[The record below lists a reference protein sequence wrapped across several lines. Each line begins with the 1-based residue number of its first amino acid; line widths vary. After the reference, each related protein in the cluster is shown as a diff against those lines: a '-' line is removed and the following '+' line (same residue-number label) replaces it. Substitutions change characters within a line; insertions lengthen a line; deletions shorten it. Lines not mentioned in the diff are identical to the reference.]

1 MTTSQYAERIADLA
15 DRAREERESFDPPTS
30 PPAEERGLEYLRE
43 GLGPTIAVYLRART
57 GDEHVRLS
65 EVELS
70 MLQAAVND
78 WLALYLRCYGSSRD
92 PDVTVREAAELLV
105 ETHNVRDTAQLL
117 THVPP
122 RSGTSIGY

>member
-1 MTTSQYAERIADLA
+1 MTTSPYAERIAELA
-15 DRAREERESFDPPTS
+15 ERAREERDSFEPPAS
-30 PPAEERGLEYLRE
+30 PPAEERALEYLR
-43 GLGPTIAVYLRART
+43 GGFGPAVVLYLQART
-57 GDEHVRLS
+57 GEEHVRFS

-117 THVPP
+117 TDVPP
-122 RSGTSIGY
+122 RTDR